1 MQGGSQKRLLSVMPP
16 LFLAGALLFVSGKAN
31 SQTSPACISNEP
43 SQTLSFSTSPWNAGS
58 LSYSATVGAAP
69 NDVQVSAT
77 ATGGNWLSGNPV
89 SGAQIGGTTN
99 AVTLSVDRSDIYQAN
114 TITFTFS
121 KPINNLQ
128 MVVSDLDYNYWSNGS
143 GAYSDMVTITGTNIT
158 GGAVQPV
165 ATATNSQL
173 VTVSGNM
180 ARASNSATS
189 ASNCPLTSA
198 NCNAVFNFSVP
209 VTSVA
214 ITYANYSGKASGDPP
229 AQAVGITFGGYCL
242 QNGQLLNLSKSWGN
256 AVAGHT
262 ATATTSSNRLA
273 SAPMPAAVNATFNST
288 APSATSGAQ
297 VRVFPGETITLPA
310 ETFGGGASAATY
322 TTTLQCTGGT
332 SLASGTAARSITIS
346 NSSTDTVCTY
356 TNSRGSADLKI
367 TKTGPAVVAS
377 NGSLTYTIT
386 ATVTSAAGLTSVT
399 GATLK
404 DLAAAGITKTS
415 VSCDAS
421 VSTNK
426 CTTPPSIVALEG
438 AGYTL
443 PTLAVGDV
451 FQILVQA
458 TVP

>member
-89 SGAQIGGTTN
+89 SGAQIGGTAN
-99 AVTLSVDRSDIYQAN
+99 AVSLGVNRDDAGQTN
-114 TITFTFS
+114 TVTFNFS

-128 MVVSDLDYNYWSNGS
+128 MMIGDLDYFNNGA
-143 GAYSDMVTITGTNIT
+143 GAYNDMVTIVGTNIS
-158 GGAVQPV
+158 GNLVQPV
-165 ATATNSQL
+165 ATAINSIY
-173 VTVSGNM
+173 VTASGNM
-180 ARASNSATS
+180 ARASDNAGNNN
-189 ASNCPLTSA
+189 NCPLNST
-198 NCNAVFNFSVP
+198 NCNANFKFSTPVSSV
-209 VTSVA
+209 T
-214 ITYANYSGKASGDPP
+214 ITYANSARASGNPP
-229 AQAVGITFGGYCL
+229 NQAIGVTFVGYCL
-242 QNGQLLNLSKSWGN
+242 QNGQLLNLSKSWVN

-332 SLASGTAARSITIS
+332 PLASGSAARSITIS